1 MLVADGEDEL
11 DEERLRADV
20 FHGRHEGHL
29 HVVHCMLPQHGTK

>member
-20 FHGRHEGHL
+20 LHGGHEGHL